1 MVINMAKRVKKVSK
15 LLLIFISLASLLL
28 GLLIGAT
35 SNYIETRPISDIII
49 NDDLKIHFLE
59 LGNDNSGD
67 CILIQ
72 AGEYDVLVD
81 AGSKLNS
88 YSTIKGYLD
97 NYIQDD
103 KIEYVIVTHAHE
115 DHYANFAGNRSTSLL
130 TDYKIDNLIKF
141 SKTNQTT
148 GKMYQNFNSIVNKI
162 KNEGTKIYTALECYN
177 NENGCSRSLELTSS
191 INLEI
196 LYNYYYEHDS
206 STENN
211 YSICFMLNQGDRHFL
226 FTGGL

>member
-1 MVINMAKRVKKVSK
+1 MVINMVRKVKKVSK
-15 LLLIFISLASLLL
+15 LLLTFISLFSLLL

-103 KIEYVIVTHAHE
+103 IDLMMSHINSTAREVL
-115 DHYANFAGNRSTSLL
+115 NFAIPYDMASIYLGMDSMKKLNLS
-130 TDYKIDNLIKF
+130 KIQPDDIILKPYLI
-141 SKTNQTT
+141 
-148 GKMYQNFNSIVNKI
+148 NK
-162 KNEGTKIYTALECYN
+162 KK
-177 NENGCSRSLELTSS
+177 
-191 INLEI
+191 
-196 LYNYYYEHDS
+196 
-206 STENN
+206 
-211 YSICFMLNQGDRHFL
+211 
-226 FTGGL
+226 